1 MSWQRGLEN
10 LKSNPTKHFNSE
22 FWNRTTLALCK
33 LFIFWHFYCYKWL
46 LEKNWIGI
54 QLHPEYNCRIIEL
67 VTCFRTEISSD
78 QVVRSINVMSLKAW
92 VGQIPDKV
100 LKNIR
105 QYAPMLPI
113 LGYDL
118 STDPKYGEA
127 EKTVLQNSNQIRNEQ
142 NSSIMSN
149 LPEQKREMLNRQLKS
164 LERFNLQ
171 TWFWS
176 LIQR

>member
-1 MSWQRGLEN
+1 
-10 LKSNPTKHFNSE
+10 
-22 FWNRTTLALCK
+22 
-33 LFIFWHFYCYKWL
+33 
-46 LEKNWIGI
+46 
-54 QLHPEYNCRIIEL
+54 
-67 VTCFRTEISSD
+67 
-78 QVVRSINVMSLKAW
+78 MSLKAW
-92 VGQIPDKV
+92 VGQIPEKV